1 MEASKKKMKF
11 LPHLAFSLLFFLLLL
26 VLLGLFPQGP
36 TLNFPTTA
44 PKIILLSKPTE
55 FPIKAIQQQNK
66 PLSNSISKFN
76 FLISPTAL
84 SKSRLLSPIPINA

>member
-11 LPHLAFSLLFFLLLL
+11 PSAFSITLYYSSYCYWPNLAYS
-26 VLLGLFPQGP
+26 VQGP
-36 TLNFPTTA
+36 TLNFPMTA

-66 PLSNSISKFN
+66 P
-76 FLISPTAL
+76 
-84 SKSRLLSPIPINA
+84 